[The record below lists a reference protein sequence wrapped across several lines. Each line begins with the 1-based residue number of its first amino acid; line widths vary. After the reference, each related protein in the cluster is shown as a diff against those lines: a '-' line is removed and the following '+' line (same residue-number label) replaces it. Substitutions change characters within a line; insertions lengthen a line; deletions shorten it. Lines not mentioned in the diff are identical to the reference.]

1 MIQSQYDFSMPG
13 RVVFGWGRTKELPEL
28 IRPLGHRVHIFC
40 GSRTILNT
48 PEFSGLLDLLK
59 DAGLELAEV
68 ELQTGEPTVQDVDRL
83 AESKF
88 CAGVSAEKG
97 DVFLGIG
104 GGSAIDLAKAVSAMV
119 PNWELAEKNGPQS
132 APTVRYFLEG
142 VGIGLK
148 LEKDPIPTVF
158 MPTTA
163 GSGAEATK
171 NAVIASHDP
180 PFKKSLR
187 DVRLFARAVLIDP
200 QWTVR
205 NSPEVTACSGM
216 DALTQLFESFLSRNA
231 APIPQAL
238 AFQGLSLGFHAL
250 ETAFRDPENRE
261 AREKMAHAA
270 FLSGLCLA
278 NSGLGLAHGI
288 APALGMHAQVP
299 HGKACALLLSH
310 ALRINADVCRE
321 RLLMLAAALFPNVFF
336 SNEDSAVEKLIYEV
350 NVLTNSLQIPRR
362 LSEIGVRRDQLEAI
376 AADSKGNSMN
386 GNPKMLKESDVLQI
400 LEEIF

>member
-1 MIQSQYDFSMPG
+1 
-13 RVVFGWGRTKELPEL
+13 
-28 IRPLGHRVHIFC
+28 
-40 GSRTILNT
+40 
-48 PEFSGLLDLLK
+48 
-59 DAGLELAEV
+59 
-68 ELQTGEPTVQDVDRL
+68 
-83 AESKF
+83 
-88 CAGVSAEKG
+88 
-97 DVFLGIG
+97 
-104 GGSAIDLAKAVSAMV
+104 
-119 PNWELAEKNGPQS
+119 
-132 APTVRYFLEG
+132 
-142 VGIGLK
+142 
-148 LEKDPIPTVF
+148 
-158 MPTTA
+158 
-163 GSGAEATK
+163 
-171 NAVIASHDP
+171 
-180 PFKKSLR
+180 
-187 DVRLFARAVLIDP
+187 
-200 QWTVR
+200 
-205 NSPEVTACSGM
+205 
-216 DALTQLFESFLSRNA
+216 
-231 APIPQAL
+231 
-238 AFQGLSLGFHAL
+238 
-250 ETAFRDPENRE
+250 
-261 AREKMAHAA
+261 MAHAA

>member
-13 RVVFGWGRTKELPEL
+13 RIVFGWGRTKELPEL
-28 IRPLGHRVHIFC
+28 IRPLGRRVHIFC
-40 GSRTILNT
+40 GSRTLFNS
-48 PEFSGLLDLLK
+48 PRFAALLDLLPN
-59 DAGLELAEV
+59 AGLELAETA
-68 ELQTGEPTVQDVDRL
+68 LQMGEPTVQDVDRL
-83 AESKF
+83 AELKF
-88 CAGVSAEKG
+88 RMGVSAENG

-104 GGSAIDLAKAVSAMV
+104 GGSAIDLAKAVAAMV
-119 PNWELAEKNGPQS
+119 PNWELAEKNAAPSGPSVQN
-132 APTVRYFLEG
+132 FLEG

-158 MPTTA
+158 LPTTA

-171 NAVIASHDP
+171 NAVIASFDP

-200 QWTVR
+200 QWTVF

-216 DALTQLFESFLSRNA
+216 DALTQLFESFLSRKA

-238 AFQGLSLGFHAL
+238 ALQGLSLGFHAL
-250 ETAFRDPENRE
+250 GTAFRDPENRE

-270 FLSGLCLA
+270 FLSGVCLA

-288 APALGMHAQVP
+288 APALGTHAQLP

-310 ALRINADVCRE
+310 ALRLNADVCRE
-321 RLLMLAAALFPNVFF
+321 RLQMLAAALFPKVFF

-362 LSEIGVRRDQLEAI
+362 LSEVGVRWEQLAAI

-386 GNPKMLKESDVLQI
+386 GNPKILNEKDVLKL